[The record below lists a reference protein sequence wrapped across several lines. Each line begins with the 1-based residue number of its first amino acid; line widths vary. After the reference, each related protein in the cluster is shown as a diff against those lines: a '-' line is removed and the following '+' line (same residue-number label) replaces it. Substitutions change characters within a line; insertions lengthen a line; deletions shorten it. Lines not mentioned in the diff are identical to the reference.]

1 MFDVVHVKSANNNF
15 PTPEFAK
22 RVNLYADPEPC
33 IKTFRR
39 ADFLSFIMIHQKLL
53 LRYSLL
59 PILDEKPRRNFQ
71 HRSPNKKGSPILE
84 RSSSREEQTL
94 LSSPLQTL
102 ASTLRTSRAA
112 TNVKMKIAIMFRG
125 EEEGHRHRGVQGSE
139 QVVVIKL
146 DGVCRE
152 KREAD
157 DEKSVAQSTIF
168 DQHSKTPL
176 AFSCLGN
183 WRDEKETTW
192 RGSWED
198 WKFRRIWICMESVG
212 IPRTGYRIMRLRSC
226 FKRGSKEIFTTR

>member
-168 DQHSKTPL
+168 DQHLKTAEDCSPRVFVSWQL
-176 AFSCLGN
+176 ARREGDYLERKIGSLEGFGFVWKAL
-183 WRDEKETTW
+183 EH
-192 RGSWED
+192 RGQD
-198 WKFRRIWICMESVG
+198 IV
-212 IPRTGYRIMRLRSC
+212 
-226 FKRGSKEIFTTR
+226 

>member
-1 MFDVVHVKSANNNF
+1 MSSTSKARITIFQL
-15 PTPEFAK
+15 PTSPEFAK

-94 LSSPLQTL
+94 LSSPLLQTL

-168 DQHSKTPL
+168 DQHSKTASLRIARL

-192 RGSWED
+192 RGSWEVG
-198 WKFRRIWICMESVG
+198 KFRRIWICMESVG
-212 IPRTGYRIMRLRSC
+212 TPRTGYRIMRLRSRS
-226 FKRGSKEIFTTR
+226 F